1 MKPVYARLRNL
12 GYTNVGYIDD
22 SLLCGDTYYE
32 CKENIQER
40 VSLIEQIGF
49 IIHPEQSQFEPSK
62 KITFL
67 ENIIDSEEMIA
78 NLPIGQK
85 ERIAEE
91 CQKIYLKE

>member
-1 MKPVYARLRNL
+1 M
-12 GYTNVGYIDD
+12 
-22 SLLCGDTYYE
+22 CGDTYYE